1 MFTYEKWKQAG
12 RGGRGLD
19 LEAKGWGA
27 KTGVFYFSRRSDSEG
42 S

>member
-1 MFTYEKWKQAG
+1 MFTYHEWKRAG

-19 LEAKGWGA
+19 LEAKGLVVE
-27 KTGVFYFSRRSDSEG
+27 TVVFYFSRRSDSEG